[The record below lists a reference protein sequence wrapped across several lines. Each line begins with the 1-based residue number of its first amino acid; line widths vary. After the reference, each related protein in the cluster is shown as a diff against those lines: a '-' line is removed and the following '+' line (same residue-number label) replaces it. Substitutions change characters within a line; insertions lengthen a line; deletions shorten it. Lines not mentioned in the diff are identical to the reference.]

1 MKAIILAGGSGT
13 RLWPMS
19 RQNQPK
25 QFSKVVSEE
34 SLIRETY
41 RRLLPLFPP
50 EKIYFSISPAFC
62 KLLAEEFPE
71 VAEDHIFAEPA
82 RRDTGPAMGY
92 VAAMLALTDPDE
104 PIVFIPSDH
113 YIDNEAEFL
122 RCLEVGGKLVE
133 ETGKLLDIAVVPTFP
148 STALGYTQIGEA
160 CDIEK
165 GVEVFCFAGHR
176 EKPALPTAQQYLED
190 GSFLWHANYYMWT
203 PRKFLEAFERYAPE
217 IGSKLKEIQ
226 KATQDND
233 QKRVTKLF
241 EAMPRI
247 SIDFAVTE
255 KMSCQ
260 EVLIIKGDFGWSDI
274 GAWDVL
280 YDRLA
285 EGIENVTK
293 GNPITIDT
301 TRSIIYG
308 QPNKTVAVL
317 GLDGVV
323 IVDTEDALLVCK
335 IEHAQRVK
343 EIITQLKDNGYENR
357 L

>member
-19 RQNQPK
+19 RQTQPK
-25 QFSKVVSEE
+25 QFSKVVSEV

-71 VAEDHIFAEPA
+71 VADDHIFAEPA

-92 VAAMLALTDPDE
+92 VAAMLALEDPDE
-104 PIVFIPSDH
+104 PMVFIPSDH
-113 YIDNEAEFL
+113 YIADEAEFL
-122 RCLEVGGKLVE
+122 RCLEVGGRLVE

-148 STALGYTQIGEA
+148 STALGYTRIGEA
-160 CDIEK
+160 CDMDK
-165 GVEVFCFAGHR
+165 NVEVFRFAGHR
-176 EKPALPTAQQYLED
+176 EKPALPTAQQYLKD

-203 PRKFLEAFERYAPE
+203 PRKFLEAFDRYAPE

-226 KATQDND
+226 EATQYSNHQRIID
-233 QKRVTKLF
+233 LF
-241 EAMPRI
+241 ESMPKI
-247 SIDFAVTE
+247 SIDFAMTE
-255 KMSCQ
+255 NMSCH

-293 GNPITIDT
+293 GDPIVIDT

-308 QPNKTVAVL
+308 QSKKTLAVL

-323 IVDTEDALLVCK
+323 VVDTEDALLVCK

-343 EIITQLKDNGYENR
+343 EIIEQLKDNGREHH